1 VSSRPR
7 DAAFVEELVESLLFE
22 GYALYPYT
30 AGATKN
36 ATPTPFGIV
45 YPPAYAAAA
54 DGPLDHLQA
63 QCLARP
69 GGPGCAISA
78 EVRFLQPEG
87 RGHRAQERR
96 ISLGEPGAEVAIDLP
111 PLAGRASLSSAERA
125 PGLVEV
131 TLRVENRTVVAPGV
145 SRTEALRSS
154 LLSTHVVLRAG
165 GAAFV
170 SPLEAEACE
179 NVNTWPF
186 LATDAGDVVV
196 GAAMVLPDHP
206 ELAPQSR
213 GSMFDGTEI
222 EEALLLHVLALS
234 DAEREQIAGED
245 PAVRE
250 MVARAAAAAPEELM
264 RLHGV
269 MRPAGEEER

>member
-1 VSSRPR
+1 MSRPR
-7 DAAFVEELVESLLFE
+7 DAAFVEELLESLVFE

-36 ATPTPFGIV
+36 AIPTPFGIV
-45 YPPAYAAAA
+45 YPPAHAGAT

-63 QCLARP
+63 QCLAHVEA
-69 GGPGCAISA
+69 GAAFGA
-78 EVRFLQPEG
+78 EVRFLQAQG
-87 RGHRAQERR
+87 AGHRATERR
-96 ISLGEPGAEVAIDLP
+96 VALDGPGEAPIAFP
-111 PLAGRASLSSAERA
+111 PLDAVASLAVEGEGE
-125 PGLVEV
+125 GLARV
-131 TLRVENRTVVAPGV
+131 TLRVENRTAVPEGIGRA
-145 SRTEALRSS
+145 EALVAS
-154 LLSTHVVLRAG
+154 LLSTHAVLRVTG
-165 GAAFV
+165 GRFV
-170 SPLEAEACE
+170 SPLEGEGCANA
-179 NVNTWPF
+179 NTWPF
-186 LATDAGDVVV
+186 LATDADDVVV

-234 DAEREQIAGED
+234 DGEREQIAAED

-269 MRPAGEEER
+269 MRPAGEAEEG

>member
-1 VSSRPR
+1 VSRAR
-7 DAAFVEELVESLLFE
+7 DDAFVEELLESLVFE

-36 ATPTPFGIV
+36 ATPTPFGMV
-45 YPPAYAAAA
+45 YPPAYAAGA

-63 QCLARP
+63 QCLAQV
-69 GGPGCAISA
+69 GPGASFRA
-78 EVRFLQPEG
+78 EVRFLQAVGE
-87 RGHRAQERR
+87 RHRATERR
-96 ISLGEPGAEVAIDLP
+96 VGVDAPGAAPVAFP
-111 PLAGRASLSSAERA
+111 PLEALARLSVDAAGEGLARA
-125 PGLVEV
+125 
-131 TLRVENRTVVAPGV
+131 TLRVENRTPAPAGIDRTAALVA
-145 SRTEALRSS
+145 S
-154 LLSTHVVLRAG
+154 LLSTHVVLRVEG
-165 GAAFV
+165 GRFV
-170 SPLEAEACE
+170 SPLEAEGCA

-186 LATDAGDVVV
+186 LATDADDVVV

-206 ELAPQSR
+206 ELAEQSR

-234 DAEREQIAGED
+234 DGEREQIAAED

-269 MRPAGEEER
+269 MRPADEDRA

>member
-1 VSSRPR
+1 VSRPR
-7 DAAFVEELVESLLFE
+7 DAAFVEELLDSLVFE

-45 YPPAYAAAA
+45 YPPAYAVAA

-63 QCLARP
+63 QCIAQP
-69 GGPGCAISA
+69 GGPGCAIRA
-78 EVRFLQPEG
+78 EVRFLQSHG
-87 RGHRAQERR
+87 QGHRAQERR
-96 ISLGEPGAEVAIDLP
+96 IAIGEPGGEVAIDLP
-111 PLAGRASLSSAERA
+111 PLAGRASLSTAERA
-125 PGLVEV
+125 PGLLEV
-131 TLRVENRTVVAPGV
+131 TLRVENRTVVAPGL
-145 SRTEALRSS
+145 SRAEALAAS
-154 LLSTHVVLRAG
+154 LLSTHVVLRVAG
-165 GAAFV
+165 GSFL
-170 SPLEAEACE
+170 SPLEAQGCA
-179 NVNTWPF
+179 NANTWPF
-186 LATDAGDVVV
+186 LATDADDVVI

-206 ELAPQSR
+206 ELAAESR

-234 DAEREQIAGED
+234 DGEREQIAAAD

-250 MVARAAAAAPEELM
+250 MVARAAAAAPDELM

-269 MRPAGEEER
+269 MRPAGEERG